1 MCIWKICTI
10 YHALHTYNAN
20 FVILFCLHVKR
31 APGWVWMFR
40 EHWKWACW
48 PMNVNVSPS
57 FAAVL
62 HRFTLYGNMQQLRA
76 LRPEWRRTVIWT
88 FQNLWR
94 FVLVDD
100 TRLFPV
106 SASSEVK
113 EMFLLSWFHF
123 DNFPEDVLLEHVN
136 TAFLFFNTQ
145 PVCTISSGSWK
156 QSPHFSASTLS
167 RGPQHILVL
176 AGSLWLPFCYPICF
190 AIKIGQISQVKSNS
204 DLVKW

>member
-10 YHALHTYNAN
+10 YHALHTYNTN

-136 TAFLFFNTQ
+136 TAFLFFL
-145 PVCTISSGSWK
+145 
-156 QSPHFSASTLS
+156 TLS
-167 RGPQHILVL
+167 PSARSAQVLENRARIFLHLRWAVGHSTFSFWLEACGCLSVILSVL
-176 AGSLWLPFCYPICF
+176 QS
-190 AIKIGQISQVKSNS
+190 K
-204 DLVKW
+204 